1 MKGVAHVLGEFVV
14 IGLGIFGRVVASS
27 LAGENQSVLAIDI
40 NDDEVNK
47 MAAELDTVVR
57 ADATDEGALRELRVE
72 RMSCAVVAIGA
83 QSMEASILTTALLRQ
98 MGVPHIIAR
107 SFSTLHAR
115 VLRAVGA
122 HEVVSPEEEMGRRL
136 AYRLSHPNIL
146 ERFDLGERAQIAE
159 VEVPAQ
165 FVGKT
170 LVETDVRRRYE
181 LTVVAIHRG
190 ADVIANPDR
199 SQQLR
204 SGDVLVVVGTP
215 EAVAGFATRV

>member
-1 MKGVAHVLGEFVV
+1 VKGVVHVLGEFVV
-14 IGLGIFGRVVASS
+14 IGLGIFGRVVASG

-40 NDDEVNK
+40 NPDEVK
-47 MAAELDTVVR
+47 RMAAELDTVVE

-83 QSMEASILTTALLRQ
+83 ESMEASILATALLRQ

-107 SFSTLHAR
+107 SLSPLHAR

-136 AYRLSHPNIL
+136 AHRLSHPNVL
-146 ERFDLGERAQIAE
+146 ERFDLGGNAQLAE
-159 VEVPAQ
+159 VEVPAK
-165 FVGKT
+165 FIGRT
-170 LVETDVRRRYE
+170 LVETDVRRLYD

-199 SQQLR
+199 SQQLL
-204 SGDVLVVVGTP
+204 SGDVLVVVGAP
-215 EAVAGFATRV
+215 EAIAGFATKV

>member
-1 MKGVAHVLGEFVV
+1 VKGVVHVLGEFVV

-27 LAGENQSVLAIDI
+27 LARENQSVLAIDI

-146 ERFDLGERAQIAE
+146 ERFDLGEHAQIAE

-204 SGDVLVVVGTP
+204 SDDVLVVVGTP
-215 EAVAGFATRV
+215 EAVAGFATKV